1 MLTRQKLASR
11 CSLPEHI
18 EAFYLASVLVL
29 VVEWLA
35 TFNQKRVDEVEKA
48 RFDEVEYAS
57 NLFSGNPPPVI

>member
-18 EAFYLASVLVL
+18 EEATFYLASVL